1 MSPLRAITIGNFDG
15 VHVGHVQLVD
25 AARAAVGA
33 DGRVTVLSFD
43 PHPLSVL
50 RPEVST
56 TRLSTFDQRRR
67 WLIEA
72 GADDVVRLR
81 PTKQFLSLE
90 PPDFLAWV
98 TGEYRPDLIV
108 EGDDFRFGRA
118 RAGSVQ
124 TLRQHEATH
133 GYRTIIIDAVQATL
147 SDHCIVRASSS
158 MLRRLLSGGRV
169 RDAAILLGRPYEIRA
184 EVVRGD
190 GRGRDLGVPT
200 ANLNHG
206 DYVLPADGIYCGSA
220 AAPDGRRYPAA
231 ISVGTKP
238 TFGPNP
244 RVCEAHLIDFAGRGS
259 EYGWVIDLQFD
270 DWLRDQLAFEHVDL
284 LVKQLERDIERCR
297 GYSRARSGPMKL
309 GAVTPL

>member
-15 VHVGHVQLVD
+15 VHVGHVQLID

-33 DGRVTVLSFD
+33 DGRITALSFD

-50 RPEVST
+50 RPEEST
-56 TRLSTFDQRRR
+56 TRLSSFDQRRR

-72 GADDVVRLR
+72 GADDVVRLQ
-81 PTKQFLSLE
+81 PTKQFLGLE

-118 RAGSVQ
+118 RAGSIQ

-147 SDHCIVRASSS
+147 SDYCIVRASST

-190 GRGRDLGVPT
+190 SRGRDLGVPT
-200 ANLNHG
+200 ANLHHG

-220 AAPDGRRYPAA
+220 TAPDGRRYAAA

-244 RVCEAHLIDFAGRGS
+244 RVCEAHLIDFAGRGG
-259 EYGWVIDLQFD
+259 EYGWTIDLQFD
-270 DWLRDQLAFEHVDL
+270 DWLRDQLAFEHIDL
-284 LVKQLERDIERCR
+284 LVQQLQRDIERCR
-297 GYSRARSGPMKL
+297 AYSLARSGPMKL
-309 GAVTPL
+309 GVVTPL

>member
-1 MSPLRAITIGNFDG
+1 VIVEAMTDNRNRTAS
-15 VHVGHVQLVD
+15 
-25 AARAAVGA
+25 
-33 DGRVTVLSFD
+33 TV
-43 PHPLSVL
+43 
-50 RPEVST
+50 R
-56 TRLSTFDQRRR
+56 STFTKCGGNLGETGSVSFMFDRTGEVTYSVEAGDADTVMMAA
-67 WLIEA
+67 IEA

-124 TLRQHEATH
+124 TLQQHEATY

-147 SDHCIVRASSS
+147 SDYCIVRASSS

-190 GRGRDLGVPT
+190 GRGRDLGVST

-220 AAPDGRRYPAA
+220 TAPDGRRYAAA

-244 RVCEAHLIDFAGRGS
+244 RVCEAHLIDFAGRPGA
-259 EYGWVIDLQFD
+259 YGWTIDLQFD

-284 LVKQLERDIERCR
+284 LVKQLQRDIERCR
-297 GYSRARSGPMKL
+297 EYSRAMNL
-309 GAVTPL
+309 GAVTLL

>member
-15 VHVGHVQLVD
+15 VHVGHVQLID

-33 DGRVTVLSFD
+33 EGRVTVLSFD

-98 TGEYRPDLIV
+98 AGEYRPVLIV
-108 EGDDFRFGRA
+108 EGDDFRFGRG

-147 SDHCIVRASSS
+147 SDYCIVRASSS
-158 MLRRLLSGGRV
+158 MIRRLLSGGRV
-169 RDAAILLGRPYEIRA
+169 RDAAILLGRPYEIRV

-206 DYVLPADGIYCGSA
+206 DYALPADGIYCGSA
-220 AAPDGRRYPAA
+220 TAPDGRRYAAA

-244 RVCEAHLIDFAGRGS
+244 RVCEAHLIDFAGRGG
-259 EYGWVIDLQFD
+259 EYGWTIDLQFD

-284 LVKQLERDIERCR
+284 LVQQLQRDIERCR
-297 GYSRARSGPMKL
+297 EYSGARSGPAKL
-309 GAVTPL
+309 SPMAPL

>member
-15 VHVGHVQLVD
+15 VHVGHVQLID

-50 RPEVST
+50 RPEVAT

-72 GADDVVRLR
+72 GADEVVRLR

-90 PPDFLAWV
+90 PLDFLAWV
-98 TGEYRPDLIV
+98 IGEHRPDLIV

-124 TLRQHEATH
+124 TLQQHEATH
-133 GYRTIIIDAVQATL
+133 GYRTIVIDAVQATL
-147 SDHCIVRASSS
+147 SDYCIVRASSS

-190 GRGRDLGVPT
+190 GRGRDLGVST

-220 AAPDGRRYPAA
+220 TAPDGRRYAAA

-244 RVCEAHLIDFAGRGS
+244 RVCEAHLIDFAGRGG
-259 EYGWVIDLQFD
+259 EYGWTIDLQFD
-270 DWLRDQLAFEHVDL
+270 DWLRDQLAFAHVDL
-284 LVKQLERDIERCR
+284 LVQQLQRDIERCR
-297 GYSRARSGPMKL
+297 GYSPAMKL

>member
-15 VHVGHVQLVD
+15 VHVGHVQLID

-124 TLRQHEATH
+124 TLQRHEATY
-133 GYRTIIIDAVQATL
+133 GYRTIIIDTVEATL
-147 SDHCIVRASSS
+147 SDYYIVRASSS

-169 RDAAILLGRPYEIRA
+169 RDAATLDRKS
-184 EVVRGD
+184 VV
-190 GRGRDLGVPT
+190 
-200 ANLNHG
+200 
-206 DYVLPADGIYCGSA
+206 
-220 AAPDGRRYPAA
+220 
-231 ISVGTKP
+231 
-238 TFGPNP
+238 
-244 RVCEAHLIDFAGRGS
+244 
-259 EYGWVIDLQFD
+259 
-270 DWLRDQLAFEHVDL
+270 
-284 LVKQLERDIERCR
+284 
-297 GYSRARSGPMKL
+297 
-309 GAVTPL
+309 